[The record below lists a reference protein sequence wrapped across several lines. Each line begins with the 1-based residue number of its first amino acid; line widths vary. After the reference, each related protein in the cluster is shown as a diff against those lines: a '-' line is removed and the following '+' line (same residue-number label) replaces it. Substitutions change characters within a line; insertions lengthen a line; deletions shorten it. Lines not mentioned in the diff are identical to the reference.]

1 MFCPNQELK
10 SYFGQFL
17 WDFVAPI
24 ISFPIFVPLMSQN
37 GTLIRLVIVKVHK
50 MDPEFERT
58 YRDHY
63 PKLFRIAAKMLQ
75 DPEGAKDV
83 VQDVFTAYYFA
94 MNNEKVI
101 RDTKNWLV
109 RSTINKGID
118 YKRKTART
126 VTMESPLPETS
137 EQPLDETSD
146 ILNAIAHLNEKEQT
160 LVVLYSEG
168 YSYKEIAEM
177 TGRNFT
183 SIGKTLS
190 RIMDKIKKRML

>member
-1 MFCPNQELK
+1 MLK
-10 SYFGQFL
+10 ASE
-17 WDFVAPI
+17 D
-24 ISFPIFVPLMSQN
+24 
-37 GTLIRLVIVKVHK
+37 
-50 MDPEFERT
+50 
-58 YRDHY
+58 
-63 PKLFRIAAKMLQ
+63 
-75 DPEGAKDV
+75 AKDV

-126 VTMESPLPETS
+126 ITMESSLTDTNESPH
-137 EQPLDETSD
+137 DEVSD
-146 ILNAIAHLNEKEQT
+146 ILDAIDHLNEKEQT

-168 YSYKEIAEM
+168 YSYKEIAEI
-177 TGRNFT
+177 TGRNYH

-190 RIMDKIKKRML
+190 RILDKIKKHVL

>member
-1 MFCPNQELK
+1 
-10 SYFGQFL
+10 
-17 WDFVAPI
+17 
-24 ISFPIFVPLMSQN
+24 MSQN
-37 GTLIRLVIVKVHK
+37 GLFIRLIIVKVPK
-50 MDPEFERT
+50 MDPEFEKT

-94 MNNEKVI
+94 MSNEKVI

-126 VTMESPLPETS
+126 VTMEKPICEIG
-137 EQPLDETSD
+137 EQTLNEASD
-146 ILNAIAHLNEKEQT
+146 ILNAITHLNEKEQT

-177 TGRNFT
+177 TGRNLQ

-190 RIMDKIKKRML
+190 RIMEKIKKHLL

>member
-1 MFCPNQELK
+1 
-10 SYFGQFL
+10 
-17 WDFVAPI
+17 
-24 ISFPIFVPLMSQN
+24 
-37 GTLIRLVIVKVHK
+37 
-50 MDPEFERT
+50 MDPEFEKT
-58 YRDHY
+58 YRSY
-63 PKLFRIAAKMLQ
+63 YLKLFRIAAKMLQ
-75 DPEGAKDV
+75 DTEGAKDV

-126 VTMESPLPETS
+126 VTMESTLPETNES
-137 EQPLDETSD
+137 PQDEASD

-160 LVVLYSEG
+160 LVILYSEG

-177 TGRNFT
+177 TGRNLP

-190 RIMDKIKKRML
+190 RIMDKIKKHLL

>member
-1 MFCPNQELK
+1 
-10 SYFGQFL
+10 
-17 WDFVAPI
+17 
-24 ISFPIFVPLMSQN
+24 
-37 GTLIRLVIVKVHK
+37 
-50 MDPEFERT
+50 MDPEFEKT
-58 YRDHY
+58 YQSYY
-63 PKLFRIAAKMLQ
+63 PKLFRIATKMLKASE
-75 DPEGAKDV
+75 DAKDV

-126 VTMESPLPETS
+126 ITMESPLTDTNESPH
-137 EQPLDETSD
+137 DEVSD
-146 ILNAIAHLNEKEQT
+146 ILDVIDCLNEKEQT

-168 YSYKEIAEM
+168 YSYKEIAEI
-177 TGRNFT
+177 TGRNYH

-190 RIMDKIKKRML
+190 RILDKIKKHVL

>member
-1 MFCPNQELK
+1 
-10 SYFGQFL
+10 
-17 WDFVAPI
+17 
-24 ISFPIFVPLMSQN
+24 MSQN
-37 GTLIRLVIVKVHK
+37 DSFKRLVNVKVPK
-50 MDPEFERT
+50 MDPEFEKT
-58 YRDHY
+58 YQSYY
-63 PKLFRIAAKMLQ
+63 PKLFRIATKILQ
-75 DPEGAKDV
+75 DSEDAKDV
-83 VQDVFTAYYFA
+83 VQEVFTAYYFA

-126 VTMESPLPETS
+126 VTMENPLPETNERS
-137 EQPLDETSD
+137 QDEAPDS
-146 ILNAIAHLNEKEQT
+146 LNVVAHLNEKEQT

-177 TGRNFT
+177 TGRNLP

-190 RIMDKIKKRML
+190 RILDKLKKSML

>member
-1 MFCPNQELK
+1 
-10 SYFGQFL
+10 
-17 WDFVAPI
+17 
-24 ISFPIFVPLMSQN
+24 MSQK
-37 GTLIRLVIVKVHK
+37 GSFIRLVIVKAPK
-50 MDPEFERT
+50 MDPEFEKT
-58 YRDHY
+58 YRDYY

-94 MNNEKVI
+94 MSNEKVI

-126 VTMESPLPETS
+126 VAMESPQPESNET
-137 EQPLDETSD
+137 PNDETSD
-146 ILNAIAHLNEKEQT
+146 ILNTIAHLSEKEQT

-177 TGRNFT
+177 PPPNLAVHSNTRSLILNSFR
-183 SIGKTLS
+183 IALFLS
-190 RIMDKIKKRML
+190 TPYRTNAIRLIIKR

>member
-1 MFCPNQELK
+1 
-10 SYFGQFL
+10 
-17 WDFVAPI
+17 
-24 ISFPIFVPLMSQN
+24 MSQK
-37 GTLIRLVIVKVHK
+37 GSLIRLVIVKAPK
-50 MDPEFERT
+50 MDPEFEKT
-58 YRDHY
+58 YRDYY

-94 MNNEKVI
+94 MSNEKVI

-118 YKRKTART
+118 YKRKATRT
-126 VTMESPLPETS
+126 VTMEKPLPETG
-137 EQPLDETSD
+137 EQTLDEASD
-146 ILNAIAHLNEKEQT
+146 ILNAIAHLNEKEQM

-177 TGRNFT
+177 TGRNLP

-190 RIMDKIKKRML
+190 RIMDKLTKHLL

>member
-1 MFCPNQELK
+1 
-10 SYFGQFL
+10 
-17 WDFVAPI
+17 
-24 ISFPIFVPLMSQN
+24 MSQN
-37 GTLIRLVIVKVHK
+37 GSFKRLVNVKAPK
-50 MDPEFERT
+50 MDPEFEKT

-75 DPEGAKDV
+75 DPESAKDV

-94 MNNEKVI
+94 MSNEKVI
-101 RDTKNWLV
+101 RNTKNWLV

-126 VTMESPLPETS
+126 VTMENPLPETN
-137 EQPLDETSD
+137 ERPQDEAPD

-177 TGRNFT
+177 TGRNLS

-190 RIMDKIKKRML
+190 RIMDKIKKHVL

>member
-1 MFCPNQELK
+1 MT
-10 SYFGQFL
+10 
-17 WDFVAPI
+17 I
-24 ISFPIFVPLMSQN
+24 IYVL
-37 GTLIRLVIVKVHK
+37 LVKVPQ
-50 MDPEFERT
+50 MDPEFEKT
-58 YRDHY
+58 YQIYY
-63 PKLFRIAAKMLQ
+63 PKLFRIASKILKATE
-75 DPEGAKDV
+75 DANDV

-118 YKRKTART
+118 YKRKTARI
-126 VTMESPLPETS
+126 VTMESPLPDTNEN
-137 EQPLDETSD
+137 PRDEASD
-146 ILNAIAHLNEKEQT
+146 ILNAIDHLSEKEQA

-177 TGRNFT
+177 TGRNYH

-190 RIMDKIKKRML
+190 RILDKIKKHVL

>member
-1 MFCPNQELK
+1 
-10 SYFGQFL
+10 
-17 WDFVAPI
+17 
-24 ISFPIFVPLMSQN
+24 MSQN
-37 GTLIRLVIVKVHK
+37 GLFIRLMIVKVPK
-50 MDPEFERT
+50 MDPVFEKT

-63 PKLFRIAAKMLQ
+63 SKLFRIATKMLQ
-75 DPEGAKDV
+75 DPEVAKDV

-94 MNNEKVI
+94 MSNEKVI

-118 YKRKTART
+118 YKRKAART
-126 VTMESPLPETS
+126 VTMEKPLPETG
-137 EQPLDETSD
+137 EQTLDEASD

-177 TGRNFT
+177 TGRNLP

-190 RIMDKIKKRML
+190 RIMDKIKKHLL

>member
-1 MFCPNQELK
+1 
-10 SYFGQFL
+10 
-17 WDFVAPI
+17 
-24 ISFPIFVPLMSQN
+24 MSQN
-37 GTLIRLVIVKVHK
+37 GLFIRLMIVKVPK
-50 MDPEFERT
+50 MDPVFEKT

-63 PKLFRIAAKMLQ
+63 SKLFRIATKMLQ
-75 DPEGAKDV
+75 DPEVAKDV

-94 MNNEKVI
+94 MSNEKVI

-126 VTMESPLPETS
+126 VTMEKPLPETG
-137 EQPLDETSD
+137 EQTLDEASD

-177 TGRNFT
+177 TGRNLP

-190 RIMDKIKKRML
+190 RIMEKIKKHLL

>member
-1 MFCPNQELK
+1 
-10 SYFGQFL
+10 
-17 WDFVAPI
+17 
-24 ISFPIFVPLMSQN
+24 
-37 GTLIRLVIVKVHK
+37 
-50 MDPEFERT
+50 MDPEFEKT

-63 PKLFRIAAKMLQ
+63 PKLSRIAAKLLQ

-94 MNNEKVI
+94 MNNEKAI
-101 RDTKNWLV
+101 RDTKSWLV
-109 RSTINKGID
+109 RCTINKAID

-126 VTMESPLPETS
+126 VAMESPLPET
-137 EQPLDETSD
+137 DERQHDEASD

-160 LVVLYSEG
+160 LIVLYSEG

-177 TGRNFT
+177 TGRNFP

-190 RIMDKIKKRML
+190 RILDKIKKHVL

>member
-1 MFCPNQELK
+1 
-10 SYFGQFL
+10 
-17 WDFVAPI
+17 
-24 ISFPIFVPLMSQN
+24 MSQN
-37 GTLIRLVIVKVHK
+37 GLFIRLMIVKVPM
-50 MDPEFERT
+50 MDPEFKKT

-94 MNNEKVI
+94 MSNEKVI

-118 YKRKTART
+118 YKRKAARN
-126 VTMESPLPETS
+126 VTIESTLPETNES
-137 EQPLDETSD
+137 TQDEASD
-146 ILNAIAHLNEKEQT
+146 ILNAIAHLNEKEQM

-177 TGRNFT
+177 TGRKLP

-190 RIMDKIKKRML
+190 RIMQKIKKHLL

>member
-1 MFCPNQELK
+1 
-10 SYFGQFL
+10 
-17 WDFVAPI
+17 
-24 ISFPIFVPLMSQN
+24 
-37 GTLIRLVIVKVHK
+37 
-50 MDPEFERT
+50 MDPEFEKT
-58 YRDHY
+58 YRSYY
-63 PKLFRIAAKMLQ
+63 PKLFRIATKMLQ
-75 DPEGAKDV
+75 DSEGAKDV

-126 VTMESPLPETS
+126 VMMEKPLETNESP
-137 EQPLDETSD
+137 QDEAPD

-177 TGRNFT
+177 TGRNLS

-190 RIMDKIKKRML
+190 RIMDKIKKHVL

>member
-1 MFCPNQELK
+1 M
-10 SYFGQFL
+10 
-17 WDFVAPI
+17 DTT
-24 ISFPIFVPLMSQN
+24 ISFLIFVSLVSQN
-37 GTLIRLVIVKVHK
+37 GTLIRLMNVKVSK
-50 MDPEFERT
+50 MDPEFEKT

-63 PKLFRIAAKMLQ
+63 SKLFRIAAKMLQ

-94 MNNEKVI
+94 MSNEKVI

-109 RSTINKGID
+109 RRTINKGID

-126 VTMESPLPETS
+126 VTMEKPLPETG
-137 EQPLDETSD
+137 EQTLDEASD

-177 TGRNFT
+177 TGRNLP

-190 RIMDKIKKRML
+190 RIMEKIKKHLL

>member
-24 ISFPIFVPLMSQN
+24 ISFLIFVPLMSQN
-37 GTLIRLVIVKVHK
+37 GLLIRLVIVKVPK

-126 VTMESPLPETS
+126 VTMESPLPETA
-137 EQPLDETSD
+137 EQPLDEASD

>member
-1 MFCPNQELK
+1 
-10 SYFGQFL
+10 
-17 WDFVAPI
+17 
-24 ISFPIFVPLMSQN
+24 MSQN
-37 GTLIRLVIVKVHK
+37 GTLNRLMIVKVRK
-50 MDPEFERT
+50 MDPEFEKT

-94 MNNEKVI
+94 MSNEKAI

-126 VTMESPLPETS
+126 VTMEKPMCETD
-137 EQPLDETSD
+137 EQTLDEASD

-177 TGRNFT
+177 TGRNLP
-183 SIGKTLS
+183 SIGKTMS
-190 RIMDKIKKRML
+190 RIMDKLKKHLL

>member
-1 MFCPNQELK
+1 
-10 SYFGQFL
+10 
-17 WDFVAPI
+17 
-24 ISFPIFVPLMSQN
+24 MSQN
-37 GTLIRLVIVKVHK
+37 GLFIRLMIVKAPK
-50 MDPEFERT
+50 MDPEFEKT
-58 YRDHY
+58 YQSYY
-63 PKLFRIAAKMLQ
+63 PKLFRIAAKMLRATE
-75 DPEGAKDV
+75 DAKDV

-101 RDTKNWLV
+101 RDTKNWLI

-126 VTMESPLPETS
+126 ITMESPMTETG
-137 EQPLDETSD
+137 EQTLDEVSD

-168 YSYKEIAEM
+168 YSYKEIADI
-177 TGRNFT
+177 TGRNYH

-190 RIMDKIKKRML
+190 RILDKLKKRML

>member
-1 MFCPNQELK
+1 
-10 SYFGQFL
+10 
-17 WDFVAPI
+17 
-24 ISFPIFVPLMSQN
+24 MSQK
-37 GTLIRLVIVKVHK
+37 GTLIRLVIVKAPK
-50 MDPEFERT
+50 MDPEFEKT
-58 YRDHY
+58 YRDYY

-75 DPEGAKDV
+75 DPEGANDV
-83 VQDVFTAYYFA
+83 IQDVFTAYYFA
-94 MNNEKVI
+94 MSNEKVI

-126 VTMESPLPETS
+126 VTMEKPICETG
-137 EQPLDETSD
+137 EQTLNEASD
-146 ILNAIAHLNEKEQT
+146 ILNAITHLNEKEQT

-177 TGRNFT
+177 TGRNLP

-190 RIMDKIKKRML
+190 RIMEKIKKHLL

>member
-1 MFCPNQELK
+1 
-10 SYFGQFL
+10 
-17 WDFVAPI
+17 
-24 ISFPIFVPLMSQN
+24 
-37 GTLIRLVIVKVHK
+37 
-50 MDPEFERT
+50 MDPEFEKT
-58 YRDHY
+58 YRSYY
-63 PKLFRIAAKMLQ
+63 PKLFRIATKMLQ
-75 DPEGAKDV
+75 DPEVAKDV

-94 MNNEKVI
+94 MSNEKVI

-118 YKRKTART
+118 YKRKTAKT
-126 VTMESPLPETS
+126 VTMEKPMCETG
-137 EQPLDETSD
+137 EQMLDEASD

-177 TGRNFT
+177 TGRNLP

-190 RIMDKIKKRML
+190 RIMDKLKKHLL

>member
-1 MFCPNQELK
+1 
-10 SYFGQFL
+10 
-17 WDFVAPI
+17 
-24 ISFPIFVPLMSQN
+24 MSQN
-37 GTLIRLVIVKVHK
+37 GLFIRLMIVKVPK
-50 MDPEFERT
+50 MDPEFEKT

-75 DPEGAKDV
+75 DSDDAKDV
-83 VQDVFTAYYFA
+83 VQDVFTTYYFA

-126 VTMESPLPETS
+126 VTMEKPICETG
-137 EQPLDETSD
+137 EQTLDEASD
-146 ILNAIAHLNEKEQT
+146 ILNAITHLNEKEQT

-177 TGRNFT
+177 TGRNLP

-190 RIMDKIKKRML
+190 RIMEKIKKHLL

>member
-1 MFCPNQELK
+1 
-10 SYFGQFL
+10 
-17 WDFVAPI
+17 
-24 ISFPIFVPLMSQN
+24 MSQK
-37 GTLIRLVIVKVHK
+37 GSLFRLVIVKAPK
-50 MDPEFERT
+50 MDPEFEKT

-75 DPEGAKDV
+75 DSEGAKDV
-83 VQDVFTAYYFA
+83 VQDVFTAYFFA

-109 RSTINKGID
+109 RSTFNKGID
-118 YKRKTART
+118 YKRKAART
-126 VTMESPLPETS
+126 VTMEKPLPETG
-137 EQPLDETSD
+137 EQTLDEASD

-177 TGRNFT
+177 TGRNLP

-190 RIMDKIKKRML
+190 RILDKLKKSML

>member
-1 MFCPNQELK
+1 M
-10 SYFGQFL
+10 
-17 WDFVAPI
+17 
-24 ISFPIFVPLMSQN
+24 
-37 GTLIRLVIVKVHK
+37 
-50 MDPEFERT
+50 
-58 YRDHY
+58 
-63 PKLFRIAAKMLQ
+63 
-75 DPEGAKDV
+75 
-83 VQDVFTAYYFA
+83 QDVFTAYYFA

-126 VTMESPLPETS
+126 VTMESPLPETA
-137 EQPLDETSD
+137 EQPLDEASD

-177 TGRNFT
+177 TGRNFA

>member
-1 MFCPNQELK
+1 
-10 SYFGQFL
+10 
-17 WDFVAPI
+17 
-24 ISFPIFVPLMSQN
+24 
-37 GTLIRLVIVKVHK
+37 
-50 MDPEFERT
+50 MDPEFEKT
-58 YRDHY
+58 YQSY
-63 PKLFRIAAKMLQ
+63 YSKLFRIATKMLQ
-75 DPEGAKDV
+75 DTEGAKDV

-126 VTMESPLPETS
+126 VTMESALPETNES
-137 EQPLDETSD
+137 PQDEASD

-160 LVVLYSEG
+160 LVILYSEG

-177 TGRNFT
+177 TGRNLP

-190 RIMDKIKKRML
+190 RIMDKIKKHLL

>member
-1 MFCPNQELK
+1 
-10 SYFGQFL
+10 
-17 WDFVAPI
+17 
-24 ISFPIFVPLMSQN
+24 
-37 GTLIRLVIVKVHK
+37 
-50 MDPEFERT
+50 MDPEFEKT
-58 YRDHY
+58 YRSYY
-63 PKLFRIAAKMLQ
+63 PKLFRIATKMLQ
-75 DPEGAKDV
+75 DPEVAKDV

-94 MNNEKVI
+94 MSNEKVI

-126 VTMESPLPETS
+126 ATMESTLPETNES
-137 EQPLDETSD
+137 PQDEASD

-160 LVVLYSEG
+160 LVILYSEG

-177 TGRNFT
+177 TGRNLP

-190 RIMDKIKKRML
+190 RIMDKIKKHLL

>member
-1 MFCPNQELK
+1 M
-10 SYFGQFL
+10 
-17 WDFVAPI
+17 DTT
-24 ISFPIFVPLMSQN
+24 ISFHIFVSSMSQN
-37 GTLIRLVIVKVHK
+37 GLFIRLMIVKVPK
-50 MDPEFERT
+50 MDPEFEKT

-94 MNNEKVI
+94 MSDEKTV

-118 YKRKTART
+118 YKRKSVRT
-126 VTMESPLPETS
+126 VAMESLQPES
-137 EQPLDETSD
+137 DETPNDETPD
-146 ILNAIAHLNEKEQT
+146 ILNAIAHLSEKEQT

-177 TGRNFT
+177 TGRNFH
-183 SIGKTLS
+183 SVGKTLS
-190 RIMDKIKKRML
+190 RTLDKIKKHLL

>member
-1 MFCPNQELK
+1 
-10 SYFGQFL
+10 
-17 WDFVAPI
+17 
-24 ISFPIFVPLMSQN
+24 MSQN
-37 GTLIRLVIVKVHK
+37 GLFIRLMIVKVPK
-50 MDPEFERT
+50 MDPEFEKT

-94 MNNEKVI
+94 MSNEKVI
-101 RDTKNWLV
+101 CDTKNWLV

-118 YKRKTART
+118 YKRKAART
-126 VTMESPLPETS
+126 VTMEKPLPETS
-137 EQPLDETSD
+137 EQTFDEASD

-160 LVVLYSEG
+160 LAVLYSEG

-177 TGRNFT
+177 TGRKLP

-190 RIMDKIKKRML
+190 RIMDKLKKNML